1 MVLIPATLIHFD
13 VAGVKKNATTRI
25 NCGVKIASQGP
36 KSALYALTDVKSAI
50 DTVATDTAAAQTA
63 LTNYTQAQGAYLKA
77 GTALGLALGVW
88 DGSFD
93 ISVAVAAKHCV
104 SSDDGNSLGMPTV
117 TGRTKNPFVP
127 PLGIALAVNTKTSE
141 LVVHVLKATGLTVAV
156 TQMSPDPVTATSW
169 SELNGY
175 GLIHRIPLPAP
186 GRYWFQAAHKRA
198 QATTNFTPAV
208 SILIK

>member
-1 MVLIPATLIHFD
+1 M
-13 VAGVKKNATTRI
+13 
-25 NCGVKIASQGP
+25 
-36 KSALYALTDVKSAI
+36 DVKSAV
-50 DTVATDTAAAQTA
+50 DTVAADTAAAQAA
-63 LTNYTQAQGAYLKA
+63 LTAYTQAQAAYVKA

-93 ISVAVAAKHCV
+93 ITVAVAEKHCV
-104 SSDDGNSLGMPTV
+104 TNDDGNGLGLPTQ
-117 TGRTKNPFVP
+117 TGRTKNPFVA
-127 PLGIALAVNTKTSE
+127 PLGITLTANAKTSE
-141 LVVHVLKATGLTVAV
+141 LVVHVLKAPGLGVAV
-156 TQMSPDPVTATSW
+156 TQMSPDPITATSW

-198 QATTNFTPAV
+198 QATSNFTPAV